1 MVVTRG
7 GARQAVNGLYC
18 AGVCGVCS
26 CVVVCWLSL
35 PAEPSPQP
43 SPPPPTHTHARPS
56 AAVNR
61 VIAKGRIN

>member
-26 CVVVCWLSL
+26 CVVVCWLRVVVTK
-35 PAEPSPQP
+35 PRVKAP
-43 SPPPPTHTHARPS
+43 
-56 AAVNR
+56 NR
-61 VIAKGRIN
+61 D